1 MKTVKV
7 FLAVNAVL
15 LACLLL
21 GSSVSA
27 QRPAA
32 TNAEGTP
39 YLPVNINPTPVPPMV
54 NANPNGAPVKVDVV
68 QMVDVRVPEI
78 RITPSGCDF
87 RDNFQ
92 TAVARSINGPMVVT
106 YLNVTA
112 QTAATLAAQGET
124 HRLTFSAAPLAS
136 AIYLR
141 AGQQLNFDTEVLYS
155 GCRPQ

>member
-1 MKTVKV
+1 MKTIKV
-7 FLAVNAVL
+7 FLVLNAAL
-15 LACLLL
+15 LACIFLS
-21 GSSVSA
+21 SSVSA

-32 TNAEGTP
+32 ISPDGTP
-39 YLPVNINPTPVPPMV
+39 FLPVNINPTPVPPMV
-54 NANPNGAPVKVDVV
+54 NANPNGEPVTVDVV
-68 QMVDVRVPEI
+68 RMVDVRVGDI

-92 TAVARSINGPMVVT
+92 TAVARSINGPLVLT

-112 QTAATLAAQGET
+112 QTVATLAAQGES
-124 HRLTFSAAPLAS
+124 HRLTFGTAPLAS
-136 AIYLR
+136 AIYLH